1 MAPLTNVEV
10 EMEASSIITQVTRE
24 EDQITS
30 FAQEKG
36 DLCLILKDRR
46 IYFTLVFSLLDL
58 IDSREWRETACVV
71 CVYMYVWCLC
81 VCVLCS
87 YKVWEGLGRSRGGVL
102 GKEGLR
108 VEVRLTGEISVPH
121 SYMLP

>member
-36 DLCLILKDRR
+36 IL
-46 IYFTLVFSLLDL
+46 YLVTK
-58 IDSREWRETACVV
+58 I
-71 CVYMYVWCLC
+71 
-81 VCVLCS
+81 
-87 YKVWEGLGRSRGGVL
+87 G
-102 GKEGLR
+102 
-108 VEVRLTGEISVPH
+108 I
-121 SYMLP
+121 

>member
-36 DLCLILKDRR
+36 DICKIFTRIPNLCYPMFSATRLIRPPGM
-46 IYFTLVFSLLDL
+46 
-58 IDSREWRETACVV
+58 EGNC
-71 CVYMYVWCLC
+71 MC
-81 VCVLCS
+81 VCVCTCMSVCVCALCS
-87 YKVWEGLGRSRGGVL
+87 YKVWEGWGRSRGGVL
-102 GKEGLR
+102 VKKE
-108 VEVRLTGEISVPH
+108 
-121 SYMLP
+121 

>member
-36 DLCLILKDRR
+36 KHKHYDSSEPTQLYPLKVK
-46 IYFTLVFSLLDL
+46 IGIES
-58 IDSREWRETACVV
+58 S
-71 CVYMYVWCLC
+71 
-81 VCVLCS
+81 
-87 YKVWEGLGRSRGGVL
+87 
-102 GKEGLR
+102 
-108 VEVRLTGEISVPH
+108 
-121 SYMLP
+121 

>member
-36 DLCLILKDRR
+36 DLCLIFEGSPNLFYPSYLSTRLNR
-46 IYFTLVFSLLDL
+46 QPGMEGNCMCCL
-58 IDSREWRETACVV
+58 CVHV
-71 CVYMYVWCLC
+71 CLCLC
-81 VCVLCS
+81 VCMFCVPIRCGRG
-87 YKVWEGLGRSRGGVL
+87 WEDQG
-102 GKEGLR
+102 EG
-108 VEVRLTGEISVPH
+108 
-121 SYMLP
+121 Y

>member
-36 DLCLILKDRR
+36 DLCLIFEGSPNLFYPTYLHTRLNR
-46 IYFTLVFSLLDL
+46 QPGM
-58 IDSREWRETACVV
+58 EGNCM
-71 CVYMYVWCLC
+71 CC
-81 VCVLCS
+81 VCVCTCMSVFVCVCS
-87 YKVWEGLGRSRGGVL
+87 VFLYGVGGV
-102 GKEGLR
+102 GKIKGR
-108 VEVRLTGEISVPH
+108 GIR
-121 SYMLP
+121 

>member
-36 DLCLILKDRR
+36 KHYDLSEPTQLPRTFISGSNQVIRFL
-46 IYFTLVFSLLDL
+46 
-58 IDSREWRETACVV
+58 VV
-71 CVYMYVWCLC
+71 CLLSLVYLC
-81 VCVLCS
+81 VCV
-87 YKVWEGLGRSRGGVL
+87 YREFF
-102 GKEGLR
+102 LR
-108 VEVRLTGEISVPH
+108 IYYRATEHKRRLSN
-121 SYMLP
+121 